1 MSSESIDILT
11 CTVNDSE
18 DAALFDAFRIVK
30 SNWGLL
36 LNSTFFITFVVSMQI
51 GMKEIRKII
60 KDFPVLTHLVSAI
73 IVFCVIIY
81 LALKG
86 LNVYT
91 HHNKAIIIPDVKGLL
106 MADASVFLENKA
118 LRYTVIDSV
127 YTKDVKPGAIVETI
141 PAIGS
146 KVKKDRIL
154 FITINAHTVQMAAI
168 PNIIDFSL
176 RQGEAQI
183 YAQGF
188 TSVEVKYVPGPYRDL
203 IIGVEYQGKD
213 LNPGVLVPLTS
224 ALILKV
230 GNGGHD
236 PELEEESDEISSEN
250 TETVE

>member
-1 MSSESIDILT
+1 
-11 CTVNDSE
+11 
-18 DAALFDAFRIVK
+18 
-30 SNWGLL
+30 
-36 LNSTFFITFVVSMQI
+36 MQTS
-51 GMKEIRKII
+51 MKEIRKII
-60 KDFPVLTHLVSAI
+60 KDWPILTHLVSAI

-81 LALKG
+81 LTLKG

-91 HHNKAIIIPDVKGLL
+91 LHNKAIVIPDVKGLL
-106 MADASVFLENKA
+106 MADASVFLENKG

-127 YTKDVKPGAIVETI
+127 YTKDVKPGSIVEII

-146 KVKKDRIL
+146 KVKKGRIL

-168 PNIIDFSL
+168 PNIRDFSL

-188 TSVEVKYVPGPYRDL
+188 TSVEVKYVQGPYRDL
-203 IIGVEYQGKD
+203 IIGIEYQGRD
-213 LNPGVLVPLTS
+213 LRPGELVPLTS

-230 GNGGHD
+230 GNGGRD
-236 PELEEESDEISSEN
+236 LELEEESDEISSSES